1 MTRINYKSDFDFL
14 LELRDAE
21 NRPVVWPGCDWVARF
36 RTSSAA
42 NTYTASCI
50 GGKTVNCYNDNG
62 KIHVV
67 CDAHRLSPGRL
78 QVELH
83 CDLPDAIYPDGHRH
97 EVTPLPL
104 DIELVNGPGDVTGD
118 INVELVLPAIYLTAY
133 DLAVRNGYTG
143 TMAEYMEYVNRFPSV
158 VETSET
164 VMRLMRDI
172 DTGKALMAD
181 ALTRQGVDTAADE
194 TISDMADKVLDL
206 RLAVEGDPSYV
217 EHMSLLGRYD
227 LYNEMRNHQKAKY
240 PYMYAVTFLTDSA
253 ILSGADAYLCS
264 DGFFSEENCEHTF
277 PCGIEHYVI
286 YYFRNEEFT
295 VSPTAA
301 HDLQK
306 LCVFNGLPVIKLT
319 HNELSDIAVY
329 GDKGIIRGGTELRLS
344 CPNLRSLSFG
354 TLEEIDNV
362 CYVAVDCSRLVSA
375 AFPALKNISG
385 GIPLYSCGKLV
396 IATFPVLETISGSS
410 DIAYNCYS
418 LRTVHFPKLRVVYGG
433 WLFDSCNSLTSLS
446 FPALETITGG
456 TIAISC
462 NSLTSL
468 SFPALETI
476 TGGTIAT
483 SCNLIGEM
491 HFPALKKIRSSE
503 YEGDP
508 WMYLIYSYK
517 ERFDLYLDSVEEVYT
532 SGTPNRLVEYS
543 PGEVHLHMPKAKTV
557 GFFNGLQVKAIH
569 THTGLE
575 CKHCGICAYPN
586 GRNTTIY
593 FHIAE
598 GAIMS
603 LDNNLD
609 RAAMD
614 VENMREVISRLGDNT
629 GNPTLRL
636 TFGSTAISKLSP
648 EDLALVTSKNYTLL

>member
-456 TIAISC
+456 TIA
-462 NSLTSL
+462 
-468 SFPALETI
+468 
-476 TGGTIAT
+476 T

>member
-456 TIAISC
+456 TMATSC

>member
-456 TIAISC
+456 TIATSC

-476 TGGTIAT
+476 TG
-483 SCNLIGEM
+483 
-491 HFPALKKIRSSE
+491 
-503 YEGDP
+503 
-508 WMYLIYSYK
+508 
-517 ERFDLYLDSVEEVYT
+517 
-532 SGTPNRLVEYS
+532 
-543 PGEVHLHMPKAKTV
+543 
-557 GFFNGLQVKAIH
+557 
-569 THTGLE
+569 
-575 CKHCGICAYPN
+575 
-586 GRNTTIY
+586 
-593 FHIAE
+593 
-598 GAIMS
+598 
-603 LDNNLD
+603 
-609 RAAMD
+609 
-614 VENMREVISRLGDNT
+614 
-629 GNPTLRL
+629 
-636 TFGSTAISKLSP
+636 
-648 EDLALVTSKNYTLL
+648 

>member
-456 TIAISC
+456 TIATSC